1 MGDSAEG
8 NNVLRDRFPEKRQE
22 QISKRTNVEKVILYY
37 QGKLGNAKATPAF
50 EEYIAR
56 LKITS
61 DLIQKYGG
69 IKAVMPI
76 LVERYSIS
84 MSSARRLYQDAQDAF
99 GSIIHFNRP
108 YHIDTYFSMLMKG
121 AEGSKNAGDWKSY
134 ASMMKEYK
142 DSIKEFMGTNE
153 GDLYRKIVIPD
164 FRIGFFPEELKV
176 KLDRDWKSKLEKLRE
191 AKRRDEIEDA
201 IVVDD
206 SDEEDSL

>member
-22 QISKRTNVEKVILYY
+22 QINKRTNVEKVVLYLK
-37 QGKLGNAKATPAF
+37 GKLGNAKISPAM

-56 LKITS
+56 LKATS
-61 DLIQKYGG
+61 DLIGKHGG
-69 IKAVMPI
+69 IKSVMPI
-76 LVERYSIS
+76 LMDRYDIS
-84 MSSARRLYQDAQDAF
+84 PSSARRLYQEAQDVY
-99 GSIIHFNRP
+99 GDITHFNRP
-108 YHIDTYFSMLMKG
+108 FHIDTYMSMLLKSVEG
-121 AEGSKNAGDWKSY
+121 AKNAGDWRSVNG
-134 ASMMKEYK
+134 MLKEYK
-142 DSIKEFMGTNE
+142 DAIKEFMGTNE

-201 IVVDD
+201 IVVDE
-206 SDEEDSL
+206 SDEEDPL